1 MKKTGCFCPLT
12 TVSFN
17 TMSVTRHFS
26 QLFAYGALGLVGT
39 AGHYLILYLLV
50 EFRGLSVLVSTSA
63 GFVTGAIINH
73 ELNRRFLFHKTQRSY
88 SGSAIRFFIV
98 AAAGFLV
105 NLSVMYV
112 LTGIFSVYYLSAQVV
127 ATGLVFLV
135 TFLVNKLW
143 TFQA

>member
-1 MKKTGCFCPLT
+1 MPGI
-12 TVSFN
+12 
-17 TMSVTRHFS
+17 RHFN
-26 QLFAYGALGLVGT
+26 QLFIYGALGLVGT
-39 AGHYLILYLLV
+39 AGHYLVLFLLV
-50 EFRGLSVLVSTSA
+50 EFAELAVLISSSA
-63 GFVTGAIINH
+63 GFVTGAVINH
-73 ELNRRFLFHKTQRSY
+73 ELNRRFLFHRTQRSY
-88 SGSAIRFFIV
+88 SGSAVRFFMV

-112 LTGIFSVYYLSAQVV
+112 LTDVFSAHYLIAQVV